1 MIFKVYFFFS
11 FVRSFIMIT
20 YLGGPNYFIL
30 ITITGKIKKLSSI
43 FIPKY
48 FLDRCI
54 NIEIIKTGEGT
65 PML

>member
-1 MIFKVYFFFS
+1 
-11 FVRSFIMIT
+11 MIT

-48 FLDRCI
+48 FLDICI